1 MAAHREEREPPVPAT
16 TAEAVGAA
24 LPLAMARDADAFR
37 AGLEIIGCLAPAHEV
52 LARPGLAER
61 VLGLAGSAPPPE
73 LERGALLDL
82 IAA

>member
-1 MAAHREEREPPVPAT
+1 M
-16 TAEAVGAA
+16 G
-24 LPLAMARDADAFR
+24 RDAEAFR

-61 VLGLAGSAPPPE
+61 ILALAGSAPPPE